1 MFPRPLA
8 IIVAM
13 FTVAVVM
20 AGSALSAD
28 NKSNQASIA
37 GTVIGPN
44 GKPLGDAEIRAMR
57 VDDAKKEVV
66 ITTTNSRGMY
76 MFKGLPAG
84 AYSITAYMDTLAMS
98 RASVRTQ
105 GVAYAKVDFD
115 LRLDSGDN
123 ANRWNNDVRTVRWF
137 NVGNPH

>member
-1 MFPRPLA
+1 MFFRPLA
-8 IIVAM
+8 IIAAI
-13 FTVAVVM
+13 FTVAVVIP
-20 AGSALSAD
+20 GSALSAD

-57 VDDAKKEVV
+57 VDDPKKVVV

-98 RASVRTQ
+98 RANVKTQ

-115 LRLDSGDN
+115 LRLDSGDPMDRMQ
-123 ANRWNNDVRTVRWF
+123 ADFKGQTKF
-137 NVGNPH
+137 NGNPH